1 MNWVAYI
8 AGKPAPTVCSLGL
21 HSCCG
26 RSGHPAPSECPW
38 GLHSYCG
45 SQLAGDGI
53 GEVIQLNWVACIA
66 GKPAPTECPSRLH
79 SYCGSQ
85 LAGDGIGEVKQLGC
99 VACIAG
105 KPAPTVCSLGLHNQV
120 IQHPQSV
127 PPGCTAIVGASLLAM
142 VSVRSSSW
150 AALPVSPA
158 SARTSDWAS
167 APSTSADGGRA
178 GSRCRTGSPASPRPC
193 VRCACAAVP

>member
-1 MNWVAYI
+1 MALICINGGVYCI
-8 AGKPAPTVCSLGL
+8 AGKPAPTECSLRL

-26 RSGHPAPSECPW
+26 RSGHPAPTECPW

-53 GEVIQLNWVACIA
+53 GEVIQLNWVA
-66 GKPAPTECPSRLH
+66 
-79 SYCGSQ
+79 Y
-85 LAGDGIGEVKQLGC
+85 
-99 VACIAG
+99 IAG

-120 IQHPQSV
+120 IQLPQSV
-127 PPGCTAIVGASLLAM
+127 LRGCTAIVGASLLAM